1 VPPNRKNYFMMTRI
15 CAVLFATMAMLIV
28 SPSFAQEGEDASTL
42 QGKVDGL
49 TERTATLESTVD
61 KLSKLKITGY
71 IQPQW
76 IWNDVDSLGN
86 QFANR
91 NYFTIRRGRIKF
103 QHSTGDVT
111 YVLYPDIT
119 ERGVEMKEVW
129 ASWQMIPELSLTMGA
144 MNRPFGYEIGYSSS
158 AREIAERSI
167 AEQRLFNGE
176 RDLGLQFGV
185 TPKITE
191 GFTPTIELGLFNGS
205 DNFGQG
211 PVSAVPGSNK
221 LGFSYAQIIGPDVR
235 NRFRAATGPDSA
247 LIAQINKGVTQD
259 SLFSTAASD
268 AGYKVNQKELL
279 GHVRLPFLV
288 SDEFSFDI
296 GGSWSIGGIAEPSDV
311 IGEYSGTNGALV
323 LTTSGTQSDATIRK
337 GDTRGGIFFTNRT
350 VFGADAQF
358 YLSLLPMGGT
368 ILKTEMYT
376 GHVPFYGSSALFT
389 AADTAAIGAPRTSTV
404 LKNVFGYYMMLVQNL
419 YDDYQIA
426 VRYDS
431 YDPNTDV
438 EGTDFAFLKSENAVS
453 SLRGIS
459 ASTGFGGDLKISTIS
474 AAFNAYI
481 SGNIRMMLNYDHPI
495 TEDFVR
501 GASSNTVLQNV
512 SDAND
517 DRFTVRMQYKF

>member
-1 VPPNRKNYFMMTRI
+1 MMTRLS
-15 CAVLFATMAMLIV
+15 AVLFILSVLFAL
-28 SPSFAQEGEDASTL
+28 PSFAQEGDDASTMG
-42 QGKVDGL
+42 GKVDGL

-61 KLSKLKITGY
+61 KLNKLKITGY

-76 IWNDVDSLGN
+76 VWGDVDSQGN

-129 ASWQMIPELSLTMGA
+129 ASWQMIPELSMTLGA

-158 AREIAERSI
+158 SREIAERSI

-176 RDLGLQFGV
+176 RDLGLQLGI
-185 TPKITE
+185 TPKIMK

-221 LGFSYAQIIGPDVR
+221 LGFTYAQIIGPDVR
-235 NRFRAATGPDSA
+235 TRFRTATGPDSTLQA
-247 LIAQINKGVTQD
+247 MINKGVGRD
-259 SLFSTAASD
+259 SLFSNLTSD

-296 GGSWSIGGIAEPSDV
+296 GGSWSIGGIAEPTDL
-311 IGEYSGTNGALV
+311 IGEYTGTNGALV
-323 LTTSGTQSDATIRK
+323 LTKTGTQSDATFSA
-337 GDTRGGIFFTNRT
+337 GDTRSGLFFSNRT

-358 YLSLLPMGGT
+358 YLSVLPFGGT

-376 GHVPFYGSSALFT
+376 GQVPFYGSSALFT
-389 AADTAAIGAPRTSTV
+389 AADTAALGAPRTSTI
-404 LKNVFGYYMMLVQNL
+404 LKNVFGFYAMLVQNIS
-419 YDDYQIA
+419 DDYQVA
-426 VRYDS
+426 LRYDS
-431 YDPNTDV
+431 YDPNTSV
-438 EGTDFAFLKSENAVS
+438 KGTDFAFQNGTSVS
-453 SLRGIS
+453 SLRGVAAGTS
-459 ASTGFGGDLKISTIS
+459 FGQDLAISTLS
-474 AAFNAYI
+474 VAFNAYI
-481 SGNIRMMLNYDHPI
+481 SGNIRMMLNYDHPV
-495 TEDFVR
+495 TEEYTRNR
-501 GASSNTVLQNV
+501 GGLQTV

-517 DRFTVRMQYKF
+517 DRFTARMQYKF